1 MSTLDKNQLILKKKE
16 AYNFFKELSFSKT
29 IDLLNSIIIEDKN
42 DAMCFFLLGTS
53 YLHTKNLN
61 LSEKNLKISI
71 HLNNEHWDSMH
82 NLGVVY
88 QLKENLTEAINSY
101 IKAIKLRPNSLQS
114 LSQLAGVYE
123 KTRSFDKAKQNYET
137 VLNIDSKNFI
147 ANRGMARI
155 CIKFGNHKQGMQF
168 LQKSEGLLRF
178 NDKNLEILT

>member
-1 MSTLDKNQLILKKKE
+1 
-16 AYNFFKELSFSKT
+16 
-29 IDLLNSIIIEDKN
+29 
-42 DAMCFFLLGTS
+42 
-53 YLHTKNLN
+53 
-61 LSEKNLKISI
+61 
-71 HLNNEHWDSMH
+71 
-82 NLGVVY
+82 VY